1 MVDAIDIAE
10 DILRKKNLDQWEIF
24 RQKSSSFRC
33 QTKKLET
40 DFFQKADISGIAV
53 RLVKNGKIGFSF
65 SSNLDAKSLAQT
77 IETADA
83 IADVTI
89 EDSDYGFIQPT
100 DSKVESSGLF
110 HPEINEMKELDKIGI
125 ARIIEESAFAYDK
138 KVTSIR
144 SSGYSDVELDVEIR
158 NSHGLRIQ
166 GKSGL
171 ASIWIELMAQTGDE
185 QEMCYWRYQSRNP
198 RDLDPVRLAQIAS
211 DRAIKRLGGE
221 RISSTKC
228 PVLIENVVVASFLE
242 TLANSFLAES
252 HFKKT
257 ASPRIT
263 IGADVF
269 SPLVNIFDSGLDAD
283 GAYAFPFDGEGTP
296 ARRTA
301 VVGSGRINSFLSDS
315 YYGRKMKAP
324 ITGNCR
330 RSGFD
335 SPPFNGITNL
345 FIQKGNLE
353 IGDLMK
359 ELNSGIMITEVMGLH
374 TANPITGD
382 FSVGASGFL
391 ISGGQIVHPVK
402 GIAIAGNMLDLF
414 KRVIFLGSDFE
425 FFGNVGAP
433 SMVVEI
439 LAVSGQ

>member
-1 MVDAIDIAE
+1 MVDAIDVTE
-10 DILRKKNLDQWEIF
+10 EILSKKNLDQWEIF
-24 RQKSSSFRC
+24 LQTSSSFRC

-53 RLVKNGKIGFSF
+53 RLVRNGKMGFSF
-65 SSNLDAKSLAQT
+65 SSNLDANSLAQT
-77 IETADA
+77 VETAEA
-83 IADVTI
+83 IADVTV
-89 EDSDYGFIQPT
+89 EDPDYGFVQPT
-100 DSKVESSGLF
+100 DSKVESNGLF
-110 HPEINEMKELDKIGI
+110 HPEIKDMKELDKIGI
-125 ARIIEESAFAYDK
+125 SRIIEESAFAYDK

-144 SSGYSDVELDVEIR
+144 SSGYTDVELDVEIR
-158 NSHGLRIQ
+158 NSYGLRVH

-171 ASIWIELMAQTGDE
+171 ASIWVELMAQTGDE
-185 QEMCYWRYQSRNP
+185 QEMCYWRFQSRNP
-198 RDLDPVRLAQIAS
+198 RDLDPVRLAHIAS

-221 RISSTKC
+221 RISSMKC
-228 PVLIENVVVASFLE
+228 PVLIENTVAASFLE
-242 TLANSFLAES
+242 TLSNTFLAES

-263 IGADVF
+263 IGAEVF
-269 SPLVNIFDSGLDAD
+269 SPLINIFDNGLDTD

-296 ARRTA
+296 ARRTT
-301 VVGSGRINSFLSDS
+301 VVRTGRIESLLSDS
-315 YYGRKMKAP
+315 YYSRKMKAP

-335 SPPFNGITNL
+335 STPFNGITNL

-353 IGDLMK
+353 IPDLMR

-391 ISGGQIVHPVK
+391 ISGGQIVRPVK
-402 GIAIAGNMLDLF
+402 GIAIAGNLLDLF
-414 KRVIFLGSDFE
+414 KKVIFLGSDFE